1 MKNSSIDKQKFR
13 FGLTSVV
20 KRFHFLNIVDN
31 SNEKTFSPSFSIFLT
46 SIFPVRRLHKLSPA
60 FIIFEQ
66 PKMSINQA
74 NLVREISH
82 HEIN

>member
-13 FGLTSVV
+13 FGLTSIV

-31 SNEKTFSPSFSIFLT
+31 SNEKTFSSSFSIFLT

-66 PKMSINQA
+66 PKMSIKQA
-74 NLVREISH
+74 SSVRENGHYGIY
-82 HEIN
+82 